1 MNTSEPV
8 LSTTIYHPKTGSESS
23 FLKKWNS
30 GLAKIAYS
38 MGADDAHIYH
48 NEVTD
53 EFLASIHWPSKEL
66 ATNFLNS
73 REFQECTRILNT
85 YCIIPSTKEHF
96 EILKERAA

>member
-1 MNTSEPV
+1 MNTSESV
-8 LSTTIYHPKTGSESS
+8 LSTTIYHPKPGSESS

-30 GLAKIAYS
+30 KLAKAAYS

-48 NEVTD
+48 NEESD

-66 ATNFLNS
+66 ATNFLHS
-73 REFQECTRILNT
+73 REFQECTSILNT